1 MLLCL
6 ASCARRT
13 IQVETQPE
21 GIVCR
26 EPECDINRSLPHNVD
41 IPTDRQDMYVERVK
55 AVRASVL
62 DSRLKPVRFDTWLE
76 TTLQKHRAAARM
88 NEPFA
93 FWSLS
98 ICDNPSSAFPIVS
111 PDLCV
116 EVWVPLID
124 DRKLYARILVAE
136 ETPDDP
142 ADAWRDIV
150 PRVHDIYIER
160 SRDTRPIDSLDVGS
174 LSSIEERLRL
184 PFDAWPAVDLK
195 TSVRSIPTNPLP
207 GQDVR
212 FIVGVANTGGRDAE
226 RAHVTIYVSMPLN
239 NTDLKEIRREW
250 WPRVKAGQSVELDI
264 PTQLG
269 RGDAVVMVQAAER
282 GSKHVREANG
292 SDNDTVAE
300 IRFVV
305 RVE

>member
-1 MLLCL
+1 
-6 ASCARRT
+6 
-13 IQVETQPE
+13 
-21 GIVCR
+21 
-26 EPECDINRSLPHNVD
+26 
-41 IPTDRQDMYVERVK
+41 MYVERVK
-55 AVRASVL
+55 AVSASIL
-62 DSRLKPVRFDTWLE
+62 DSKLRPVRFETWLK
-76 TTLQKHRAAARM
+76 TTLQKHRAAARL

-116 EVWVPLID
+116 EVSVPLIG

-136 ETPDDP
+136 ETPHNP
-142 ADAWRDIV
+142 TRPWRDIV

-160 SRDTRPIDSLDVGS
+160 VRDTRPIDSLDVRS
-174 LSSIEERLRL
+174 LPSIEEHLRL

-239 NTDLKEIRREW
+239 NTELKEIRREW
-250 WPRVKAGQSVELDI
+250 FPRVAAGRSVELDI
-264 PTQLG
+264 PTRLG

-282 GSKHVREANG
+282 GSKHVREVNQN
-292 SDNDTVAE
+292 DNETVAE
-300 IRFVV
+300 IRYVV